1 MSLDG
6 CRRTFQTSYLHEC
19 ALASHLRGNKLSHG
33 LAHEIVV
40 GTHEGSVFIAV
51 GSAVEEYDGD
61 AAVVCTVDDGR

>member
-1 MSLDG
+1 MAVDG
-6 CRRTFQTSYLHEC
+6 CRRTFQTGNLHER
-19 ALASHLRGNKLSHG
+19 ALASHLRGYELSHG

-40 GTHEGSVFIAV
+40 GTHEGGVFIAV